1 MKSHQLQETS
11 LRYFLEVVRCG
22 SIAEASQRLHV
33 AGSAISR
40 QIGGLEEV
48 VGTALFERRPRGM
61 VPSAAGELLAAH
73 ALKAALDADR
83 VMLDIL
89 DLQGVRRGTVK
100 VACTEGL
107 AVHFMPRVI
116 VEFRKTYPGVA
127 FQVHVCGPGGV
138 TERIRNGDSDIGLTF
153 SRTPAKDIR
162 VEHRQ
167 QAAVTAVMRSDHPL
181 AGASRLTLAQLAEHP
196 LALPSPDIS
205 LRQIFDFACSEQLL
219 LVEPALSS
227 NCATTIHQFVLQGG
241 GLTIAGLIS
250 VQHFLQSG
258 EMRAVPISDRS
269 LEGRSLELQTLQG
282 RALPRVVQTFLTHL
296 QAQVAGIPQS
306 VDA

>member
-22 SIAEASQRLHV
+22 SITEASQRLHV
-33 AGSAISR
+33 AASAISR
-40 QIGGLEEV
+40 QICGLEEA

-89 DLQGVRRGTVK
+89 ELQGVRRGTVK
-100 VACTEGL
+100 IACTEGL
-107 AVHFMPRVI
+107 AIHFIPNVI
-116 VEFRKTYPGVA
+116 VNFRRDYPGVA
-127 FQVHVCGPGGV
+127 FQVHACAPSGV
-138 TERIRNGDSDIGLTF
+138 TERLCNGDADIGLTF
-153 SRTPAKDIR
+153 SRTPQKDIK

-167 QAAVTAVMRSDHPL
+167 RAAVMAIMRSDHPL
-181 AGASRLTLAQLAEHP
+181 AGAGQLTLAQLAAHP
-196 LALPSPDIS
+196 LALPSANIS
-205 LRQIFDFACSEQLL
+205 LRQIFDFACSEQQLL
-219 LVEPALSS
+219 IEPALSS

-241 GLTIAGLIS
+241 GISIAGLIS
-250 VQHFLQSG
+250 VKHFLESG
-258 EMRAVPISDRS
+258 EMKAVPISDVS

-282 RALPRVVQTFLTHL
+282 RLLPRVVQTFLTRL
-296 QAQVAGIPQS
+296 QADMQDI
-306 VDA
+306 